1 MKNKKIINVMLTV
14 ILLMVGMT
22 FAVNAE
28 ASGDYEYKILNDG
41 TISITKFVG
50 EESIVEI
57 PSEIDGLTVTQ
68 IGAEAFKSC
77 EFLASVSIPDTVIDL
92 GSEAFAECVNLTKL
106 HVGDGITMIYD
117 DVFYRTNNVEEVFI
131 GKNLESVGVFYF
143 FTNLKTI
150 TVDIEN
156 IRFVSED
163 NVLFNTAG
171 TTLYKYPAQS
181 DRTEYT
187 VPESVERIE
196 HNAFYK
202 AVNLEKINLS
212 ASLKD
217 IGEYA
222 FLGCSALKSI
232 SIPKGVIEL
241 YSGAFANCKSLE
253 SVALTYNLR
262 TINEEVFA
270 GCENIKDVYYN
281 EGENFWNRIAILP
294 GNESLKEATIHYN
307 TAGPDAVVDSGKC
320 GDSDSDIKWELYG
333 NGNLIIS
340 GSGKIKDGA
349 HWNKYSQPHY
359 NNAVKSVEISEGI
372 TAIGNSNFYDMSAI
386 ESVKIPDSVKTI
398 GKKAFDSCYR
408 VNEII
413 LPENLEAIGE
423 KAFASCGI
431 KEITIPKGI
440 KIIETRTFFN
450 CQNLET
456 VVLNEGLETIG
467 NSAFMMCYKLKSVE
481 FPSTLTKI
489 DNGAFSNSTIEKAVL
504 PESVK
509 FIGAGAFQYCEL
521 LTEIYIPGEGV
532 TMYTD
537 SFLSGYNL
545 TDVYIGKNV
554 KFIRGE
560 EETPFYQFSAPFVE
574 YIFLEDSYEKYIEN
588 NLDMRLRDDMY
599 KKVRFESSLVKD
611 HDHSFVA
618 YKTEEADCAK
628 AGKIY
633 CSCECGSTCVEYI
646 KTIPHLYEK
655 EIVKATF
662 DKNGNSKDVCKYCG
676 NVTNEQIHYRPKTI
690 KLLTTKYNYDGKTKK
705 PEVYVEDATRSEL
718 KENTDY
724 TVKYES
730 GRKNPGKYTVTVTF
744 KGNYEGEKTL
754 YFSILPSKTS
764 SITATQSTSAIKLTW
779 KKVTGATG
787 YRVYQYNS
795 KTGKYKTLKT
805 LTGTSYTVKNLKAG
819 TTYKFA
825 VKAYTKD
832 GSETLWA
839 ASSKTITTCTKPATP
854 TVKATAGS
862 GKATLSWSKVTGAT
876 GYVIYMENS
885 FGDFEKVTS
894 TTKTSYTK
902 KSLKKGKTYKF
913 RVKAYKKV
921 DGKYIYSGY
930 KTYSVKV
937 K

>member
-1 MKNKKIINVMLTV
+1 MKNRKTINVLLTT
-14 ILLMVGMT
+14 ILLIIGMS

-41 TISITKFVG
+41 TVSITKFIG
-50 EESIVEI
+50 EASDVEI
-57 PSEIDGLTVTQ
+57 PSEIDGLAVTQ
-68 IGAEAFKSC
+68 IDAEAFKGC
-77 EFLASVSIPDTVIDL
+77 EILTSVIIPDTVIDL

-106 HVGDGITMIYD
+106 HIGDGITMLYD
-117 DVFYRTNNVEEVFI
+117 SAFYGTNNIEEVFI

-143 FTNLKTI
+143 FTNLKII

-156 IRFVSED
+156 TRFISEN

-171 TTLYKYPAQS
+171 TTLYKYPAKS
-181 DRTEYT
+181 DKTEYT
-187 VPESVERIE
+187 VPEGVERIE

-202 AVNLEKINLS
+202 AVNLEKIILPN
-212 ASLKD
+212 SLKN

-262 TINEEVFA
+262 TVNEDVFA
-270 GCENIKDVYYN
+270 GCSNIKDVYYN
-281 EGENFWNRIAILP
+281 ESESSWNRMAVLP
-294 GNESLKEATIHYN
+294 GNEPLKEATIHYN

-349 HWNKYSQPHY
+349 HWSKYSQPHY

-372 TAIGNSNFYDMSAI
+372 TGIGNSNFYDMSAI

-489 DNGAFSNSTIEKAVL
+489 DNGAFSKSTIEKAVL

-537 SFLSGYNL
+537 SFLSRYNL

-588 NLDMRLRDDMY
+588 NPDMRLRDDMY

-611 HDHSFVA
+611 HDHSFEP
-618 YKTEEADCAK
+618 YKTQDGDCDKVGKVYYRCECSSEYVEVIKTEPHSYKKDLIK
-628 AGKIY
+628 ATLYKNGSSKEVCEYCGKI
-633 CSCECGSTCVEYI
+633 
-646 KTIPHLYEK
+646 
-655 EIVKATF
+655 
-662 DKNGNSKDVCKYCG
+662 
-676 NVTNEQIHYRPKTI
+676 TNEQTYYYPRII
-690 KLLTTKYNYDGKTKK
+690 KLKTAEYTYDGKAKK
-705 PEVYVEDATRSEL
+705 PEVYVEDIKRNALE
-718 KENTDY
+718 ENIDY
-724 TVKYES
+724 TVTYES
-730 GRKNPGKYTVTVTF
+730 GRKSPGKYSVKVTF
-744 KGNYEGEKTL
+744 IGNYEGEKTL

-764 SITATQSTSAIKLTW
+764 KITPTQTTDTIKLSW
-779 KKVTGATG
+779 KKVTGADG

-819 TTYKFA
+819 TSYKFA

-832 GSETLWA
+832 GDETLWA
-839 ASSKTITTCTKPATP
+839 ASSKTITTATKPATP
-854 TVKATAGS
+854 TVKATAGA
-862 GKATLSWSKVTGAT
+862 GKVTLSWSKVTGAT
-876 GYVIYMENS
+876 GYVIYMQDE
-885 FGDFEKVTS
+885 FGDYEKVGS
-894 TTKTSYTK
+894 TKGTSYTK

>member
-1 MKNKKIINVMLTV
+1 MKNKKIINVMITV

-77 EFLASVSIPDTVIDL
+77 ELLTSVSIPDTVIDL
-92 GSEAFAECVNLTKL
+92 GNEAFAECTNLVKL
-106 HVGDGITMIYD
+106 HIGDGITTIYD
-117 DVFYRTNNVEEVFI
+117 DAFYGTNNVEEVFI

-222 FLGCSALKSI
+222 FLGCSSLKSI

-241 YSGAFANCKSLE
+241 YYGAFANCKSLE
-253 SVALTYNLR
+253 SVALTYNIR

-281 EGENFWNRIAILP
+281 ESESSWNRMAVLP
-294 GNESLKEATIHYN
+294 GNEPLKEATIHYN

-349 HWNKYSQPHY
+349 HWSKYSQPHY

-372 TAIGNSNFYDMSAI
+372 TGIGNSNFSNMSAI
-386 ESVKIPDSVKTI
+386 ETVKLPDSIKTI

-413 LPENLEAIGE
+413 LPESLEEIGE
-423 KAFASCGI
+423 WAFANSGI

-440 KIIETRTFFN
+440 KIIETRTFFG
-450 CQNLET
+450 CQSLET

-467 NSAFMMCYKLKSVE
+467 NSAFKMCYKLKSVE

-588 NLDMRLRDDMY
+588 NPDMRLRDDMY

-618 YKTEEADCAK
+618 NKIEEADCTK
-628 AGKIY
+628 DGKVY
-633 CSCECGSTCVEYI
+633 YSCECGSTCVEHV
-646 KTIPHLYEK
+646 KTISHLYEK
-655 EIVKATF
+655 EVVKATLE
-662 DKNGNSKDVCKYCG
+662 KNGNSKEVCKSCG
-676 NVTNEQIHYRPKTI
+676 KVINEHILYSPKIFKLSTTTYTYNGKAKTPKLTVTTS
-690 KLLTTKYNYDGKTKK
+690 DGKVLKK
-705 PEVYVEDATRSEL
+705 GV
-718 KENTDY
+718 DY
-724 TVKYES
+724 TVELPKDRTSVGTHTYRVVFM
-730 GRKNPGKYTVTVTF
+730 GDYL
-744 KGNYEGEKTL
+744 GETKVS
-754 YFSILPSKTS
+754 YQILPGKTS
-764 SITATQSTSAIKLTW
+764 SVSASQSTSSIKLTW
-779 KKVTGATG
+779 KKVTGADG

-805 LTGTSYTVKNLKAG
+805 LTGTTYTVKNLKAG
-819 TTYKFA
+819 TSYKFA

-876 GYVIYMENS
+876 GYVIYMEDS